1 MSDTDYNQVLD
12 SFAKKS
18 ALVASLEACHWLS
31 DTRRRAVVI
40 AELPSS
46 IKSQIV
52 SGNDAR
58 QDILT
63 VVSRCLEYL
72 GGIEQLLEI
81 VRWAEGDSVPRRNLD
96 KTLQEMV
103 KAAASPPAEVPGG
116 ARFDI
121 PPPGGTHLAGPT
133 GRQTACPWPL
143 PPAGANAEREGGL
156 PDRPDLGRPRWPVPA
171 GNQPV
176 QLRDQERRVPAA
188 RLVPQRI
195 SGPPVRRRPQPSC
208 RGREPDARPRHSPL

>member
-63 VVSRCLEYL
+63 VVSRAWSIWGESSNSWKLSA
-72 GGIEQLLEI
+72 GRKG
-81 VRWAEGDSVPRRNLD
+81 
-96 KTLQEMV
+96 TLF
-103 KAAASPPAEVPGG
+103 PGE
-116 ARFDI
+116 
-121 PPPGGTHLAGPT
+121 T
-133 GRQTACPWPL
+133 
-143 PPAGANAEREGGL
+143 
-156 PDRPDLGRPRWPVPA
+156 
-171 GNQPV
+171 
-176 QLRDQERRVPAA
+176 
-188 RLVPQRI
+188 
-195 SGPPVRRRPQPSC
+195 
-208 RGREPDARPRHSPL
+208 